1 MSEEID
7 YKDLINLGFERFNMN
22 CATTKNQ
29 LGHDDFGL
37 ELDLNKRF
45 SLLWMQGDRRVKIM
59 KCNQESDIKS
69 QFYLQDLSDVKRHI
83 NLFKGIPNEEVV
95 STPLMA

>member
-7 YKDLINLGFERFNMN
+7 YKDLINLGFKRFDMN
-22 CATTKNQ
+22 CSGTKAK
-29 LGHDDFGL
+29 LVHDDFGL
-37 ELDLNKRF
+37 ELDLTKRF

-59 KCNQESDIKS
+59 KCDRESSIKS
-69 QFYLQDLSDVKRHI
+69 QFYLNDLEDVKQHI
-83 NLFKGIPNEEVV
+83 NLFKEISNEEVV